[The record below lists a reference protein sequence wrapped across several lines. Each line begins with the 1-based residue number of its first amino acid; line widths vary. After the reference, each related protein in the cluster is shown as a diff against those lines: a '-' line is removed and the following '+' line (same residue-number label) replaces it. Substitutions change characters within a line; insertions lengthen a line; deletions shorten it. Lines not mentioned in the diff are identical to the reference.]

1 MTIRLIST
9 TLKPRRQLGIT
20 KKLRRLV
27 IMLTL
32 VKKITFFKP
41 VAKIEQACTFPV
53 RIWDWLKN
61 NRRNNGKIAM
71 SPKTIEATG

>member
-1 MTIRLIST
+1 
-9 TLKPRRQLGIT
+9 
-20 KKLRRLV
+20 
-27 IMLTL
+27 MLTL